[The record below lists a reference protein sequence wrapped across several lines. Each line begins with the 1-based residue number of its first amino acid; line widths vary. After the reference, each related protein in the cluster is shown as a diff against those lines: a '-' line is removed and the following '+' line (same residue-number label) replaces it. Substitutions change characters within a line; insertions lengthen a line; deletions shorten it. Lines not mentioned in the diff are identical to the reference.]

1 MVADNLRQIEL
12 GVELRRGQ
20 VIDLALGIRVR
31 VGPAPERQAAL
42 MLAEHL
48 PELPGMFDRAGRPD
62 RLVAPEHD
70 QRRESV
76 LVRALRVRE
85 TVLDRVLGREKGDD
99 PFARNVSTEV
109 RHEMAEIVFFLRTDR
124 AVGQEHECTLTAQ
137 AAYGVVGVDPCVHA
151 LARCQ
156 FGPRRPQL
164 RCNDGGTGSEGCE
177 EIHSWNCVLYT
188 SAPDSRRQHTRCR
201 IMFSS
206 LLVMSCPGAGCQ
218 CGRAKLRSTRV
229 AVRTG

>member
-1 MVADNLRQIEL
+1 
-12 GVELRRGQ
+12 
-20 VIDLALGIRVR
+20 
-31 VGPAPERQAAL
+31 

-137 AAYGVVGVDPCVHA
+137 AAHGVIGVDPCVHA
-151 LARCQ
+151 LVRCQ

-164 RCNDGGTGSEGCE
+164 RCNDGGTG
-177 EIHSWNCVLYT
+177 L
-188 SAPDSRRQHTRCR
+188 Q
-201 IMFSS
+201 
-206 LLVMSCPGAGCQ
+206 
-218 CGRAKLRSTRV
+218 GREQSFNAQRSTLNLQLSTYNSQLTTLNLQLRPQLYNSRV
-229 AVRTG
+229 SILKFGPLSLEL